1 MLNHPRCIYQDNRK
15 DWEIEASRMKDVY
28 RNAAFCIAATA
39 AKDGNHGL
47 FYERDPRSVH
57 PVKINMSWSMAL
69 HLLASKHTNGG
80 QGFMAP
86 PPVGPY
92 LVGCHY
98 FDTDTVIWDAPLN
111 KRGW

>member
-1 MLNHPRCIYQDNRK
+1 MLKRPRCIYQDNRK

-80 QGFMAP
+80 QGFMELYGSLLMKAQHP
-86 PPVGPY
+86 
-92 LVGCHY
+92 
-98 FDTDTVIWDAPLN
+98 DTDNALN
-111 KRGW
+111 SLSDL